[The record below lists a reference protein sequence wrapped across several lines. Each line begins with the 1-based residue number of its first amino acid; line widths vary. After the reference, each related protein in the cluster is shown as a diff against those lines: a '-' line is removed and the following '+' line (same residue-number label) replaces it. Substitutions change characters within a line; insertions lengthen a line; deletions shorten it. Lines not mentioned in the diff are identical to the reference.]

1 MGVSVEWS
9 EEEVYC
15 HFKFSCS
22 LGRKCFKSS
31 SLLRGRFSYVLTFQI
46 SQALIFG
53 PPMPNFNK
61 LNFLVLFTKMLGDLM
76 TLVWPKTYMG
86 ARQFS

>member
-1 MGVSVEWS
+1 MRKKYTVTLNLVAALAENISKALACLG
-9 EEEVYC
+9 C
-15 HFKFSCS
+15 FSH
-22 LGRKCFKSS
+22 
-31 SLLRGRFSYVLTFQI
+31 VLTFQV

-76 TLVWPKTYMG
+76 ILVWPKTYMG